1 MGDWP
6 EERGAFDAET
16 GNWRLW
22 VPALFDTDEMTR
34 AVAADVLGACGDAEA
49 IRPLLA
55 ALEST
60 RGMIAG
66 GGVVARAL
74 VRLRDAWTVEVFA
87 EALHDRRPYVR
98 RAAAEALGWLQD
110 IRSFDVLIAAL
121 RDSFFGVRLEASW
134 ALGELGDPRALAP
147 LVERL
152 QDEDENVRRNA
163 IEALV
168 RLGDPRAA
176 PALRAALEDQ
186 DPGVRAAAE
195 DALTRLP
202 PEAA

>member
-1 MGDWP
+1 MAHAGNRGDFFFAGFQLCRWNLDQLI
-6 EERGAFDAET
+6 AFAFIQFRQFAQRE
-16 GNWRLW
+16 GEQ
-22 VPALFDTDEMTR
+22 VPGRSNRNHPIGF
-34 AVAADVLGACGDAEA
+34 CIGDK
-49 IRPLLA
+49 
-55 ALEST
+55 
-60 RGMIAG
+60 
-66 GGVVARAL
+66 
-74 VRLRDAWTVEVFA
+74 
-87 EALHDRRPYVR
+87 
-98 RAAAEALGWLQD
+98 GWLQD

-121 RDSFFGVRLEASW
+121 RDSFFGVRLEVSW

-176 PALRAALEDQ
+176 PALRTALEDQ